1 MTRDATRPGRQHK
14 SSGKHKGERSPD
26 LFFNRELSWLAF
38 NERVLEE
45 AADVRNPLLERVKFA
60 SITASNL
67 DEFFMVR
74 VARLKRL
81 VHDDDLDPD
90 MSGMT
95 PGRQLHEIS
104 LRAHAMLAALYR
116 LVMEELLPA
125 LRLSGISVVQVSQLD
140 SVQQTAVGAFL
151 RDEVLPALT
160 PLAID
165 SARPFPMLSSLSL
178 NLAVRLEPGEDDD
191 GPRLAIVQVPSG
203 LPRLVRVA
211 GGPEAAFVLIEDVIR
226 LGFDALFPG
235 QAVVESAAVRLARDS
250 ELELDDEGGQSYVE
264 VIQEELRQRRRN
276 DVVRL
281 EIEDH
286 ASEVLVGWLTT
297 QVDAGPDDVYRVP
310 GPLDVRVFASLVEL
324 PGFDELRD
332 PPHKPVPALVP
343 GVDERMFDLLDR
355 RDVLLHHPYETF
367 DPVVALVGQ
376 AANDPDVLAIKQTL
390 YRTSGDSP
398 IIAALMRAADQGKQ
412 VTVLVEL
419 TARFDEQ
426 RNIEWARA
434 LEAAGAHVIYG
445 IRGYKVH
452 AKICLV
458 VRRTP
463 QGIRRYVHLGTGNY
477 NDRTARL
484 YTDFG
489 LLTASPE
496 LGGDASAFFNSLTG
510 FSDPPRMRK
519 LVMAP
524 SQLRE
529 RVLKLIDR
537 EVRRAQGGQP
547 ALIRAKMNTL
557 VDESM
562 CRALYA
568 ASAAGVRVMLNVRG
582 ACTLRPGV
590 PGLSENILVVS
601 IVGRFLEHSRI
612 YHFHNGGEDEVYLAS
627 ADWMPRNLDRR
638 IELMF
643 PVESPECRARLLST
657 LDVLFQ
663 DNVKGRR
670 LHPDGTWRVPDR
682 PESESPR
689 EAQAVLAERAK
700 KEVERRDSAPADT
713 FTPIQSIP
721 PDLLRK

>member
-1 MTRDATRPGRQHK
+1 VKREATGTKKRSKP
-14 SSGKHKGERSPD
+14 GKHKTDRSPE

-45 AADVRNPLLERVKFA
+45 AADARNPLLERVKFA

-74 VARLKRL
+74 VARLKNVIRE
-81 VHDDDLDPD
+81 DDTEPD

-95 PGRQLHEIS
+95 PVRQLHEIS
-104 LRAHAMLAALYR
+104 IRAHAMIASLYG
-116 LVMEELLPA
+116 VVTGQLLPA
-125 LRLSGISVVQVSQLD
+125 LQVAGINVLGVAKLD
-140 SVQQTAVGAFL
+140 SVQHAAISAYL

-165 SARPFPMLSSLSL
+165 ASRPFPMLSSLSL
-178 NLAVRLEPGEDDD
+178 NIAVRLDPGEDDD
-191 GPRLAIVQVPSG
+191 GPRLAIVQVPSR

-211 GGPEAAFVLIEDVIR
+211 GGSGVTFVLLEEVIR

-235 QAVVESAAVRLARDS
+235 QTVIESAAIRLARDS

-264 VIQEELRQRRRN
+264 IIQEELRQRRRN

-281 EIEDH
+281 EVEDR
-286 ASEVLVGWLTT
+286 ASQSLVSWLAA
-297 QVDAGPDDVYRVP
+297 QVDAGPDDIYLIP
-310 GPLDVRVFASLVEL
+310 GPLDVRVLFGLPEL

-332 PPHKPVPALVP
+332 PPHKPVAALFP
-343 GVDERMFDLLDR
+343 GEDERLFDILDR

-367 DPVVALVGQ
+367 DPVVALVEQ
-376 AANDPDVLAIKQTL
+376 AADDPGVLAIKQTL

-398 IIAALMRAADQGKQ
+398 IIAALMRAADEGKQ

-426 RNIEWARA
+426 RNIQWARA
-434 LEAAGAHVIYG
+434 LEEAGAHVIYG
-445 IRGYKVH
+445 IRGFKVH
-452 AKICLV
+452 AKICLI

-463 QGIRRYVHLGTGNY
+463 QGIRRYLHLGTGNY

-489 LLTASPE
+489 LLTSSSE
-496 LGGDASAFFNSLTG
+496 MGGDASAFFNALTG
-510 FSDPPRMRK
+510 FSDPPRMKK

-524 SQLRE
+524 THLRE
-529 RVLKLIDR
+529 RVLKLIER
-537 EVRRAQGGQP
+537 EVRRAQAGQP

-557 VDESM
+557 VDERM

-568 ASAAGVRVMLNVRG
+568 ASAAGVRIMLNVRG
-582 ACTLRPGV
+582 ACSLRPGV
-590 PGLSENILVVS
+590 AGLSENISVVS
-601 IVGRFLEHSRI
+601 IVGRFLEHPRI
-612 YHFHNGGEDEVYLAS
+612 FHFHNGGEDEVFLAS

-643 PVESPECRARLLST
+643 PIETRECRTKVLDA
-657 LDVLFQ
+657 LDVLFR

-670 LHPDGTWRVPDR
+670 LLPDGTWRVPGLAASDL
-682 PESESPR
+682 PL
-689 EAQAVLAERAK
+689 EAQATFIEQSRR
-700 KEVERRDSAPADT
+700 EVERRENRSAETFAPISSASPAGRR
-713 FTPIQSIP
+713 S
-721 PDLLRK
+721 

>member
-1 MTRDATRPGRQHK
+1 MKRDATIGKRRKTP
-14 SSGKHKGERSPD
+14 GKHKADHSPGQ
-26 LFFNRELSWLAF
+26 FFNRELSWLAF

-45 AADVRNPLLERVKFA
+45 AADARNPLIERVKFA

-74 VARLKRL
+74 VARLK
-81 VHDDDLDPD
+81 HAIHEDDIDPD
-90 MSGMT
+90 ISGLT
-95 PGRQLHEIS
+95 PARQLREIS
-104 LRAHAMLAALYR
+104 ERAHAMIACLYR
-116 LVMEELLPA
+116 LVMDELLPA
-125 LRLSGISVVQVSQLD
+125 LGAAGIRILDVSRLD
-140 SVQQTAVGAFL
+140 SVQHAAVSAYL

-165 SARPFPMLSSLSL
+165 ASRPFPMLSSLSL
-178 NLAVRLEPGEDDD
+178 NIAVRLTPGGEED
-191 GPRLAIVQVPSG
+191 GPRLAVVQVPSR

-211 GGPEAAFVLIEDVIR
+211 GGPGVTFVLVEDVIR

-235 QAVVESAAVRLARDS
+235 QAVVEAAAIRLARDS

-281 EIEDH
+281 EVEDR
-286 ASEVLVGWLTT
+286 ATDTLLTWLSGQVGI
-297 QVDAGPDDVYRVP
+297 DPDDIYRVP
-310 GPLDVRVFASLVEL
+310 GPLDVRVFAGLADL

-332 PPHKPVPALVP
+332 PPHKPVPVLFP
-343 GVDERMFDLLDR
+343 GEDERLFDLLDR
-355 RDVLLHHPYETF
+355 RDVLLHHPYDAF
-367 DPVVALVGQ
+367 DPVVALVEQ
-376 AANDPDVLAIKQTL
+376 AADDPDVLAIKQTL

-426 RNIEWARA
+426 RNIQWARA
-434 LEAAGAHVIYG
+434 LEEAGAHVIYG
-445 IRGYKVH
+445 IRGFKVH

-458 VRRTP
+458 VRRSP

-489 LLTASPE
+489 LLTSSPE
-496 LGGDASAFFNSLTG
+496 FGGDASAFFNALTG
-510 FSDPPRMRK
+510 FSDPPRMKK

-524 SQLRE
+524 THLRE
-529 RVLKLIDR
+529 RVLKLIER
-537 EVRRAQGGQP
+537 EVRRAQAGQP

-557 VDESM
+557 VDERV

-582 ACTLRPGV
+582 ACSLRPGAA
-590 PGLSENILVVS
+590 GLSENISVVS

-612 YHFHNGGEDEVYLAS
+612 FHFHNGGEDEVFLAS

-638 IELMF
+638 IELMI
-643 PVESPECRARLLST
+643 PVESRECRSKVLEA
-657 LDVLFQ
+657 LDVFFR

-670 LHPDGTWRVPDR
+670 LLPDGTWRVPPPAATDQPVEAHAMLTELAR
-682 PESESPR
+682 R
-689 EAQAVLAERAK
+689 EA
-700 KEVERRDSAPADT
+700 ERRESASAET
-713 FTPIQSIP
+713 FAPITSTSH
-721 PDLLRK
+721 DGRRA

>member
-1 MTRDATRPGRQHK
+1 MKRDGTIARRGKTPGK
-14 SSGKHKGERSPD
+14 SKANRVPGE
-26 LFFNRELSWLAF
+26 FFNRELSWLAF

-45 AADVRNPLLERVKFA
+45 AADARNPLLERMKFA

-74 VARLKRL
+74 VARLK
-81 VHDDDLDPD
+81 HAIHEEDIEPD
-90 MSGMT
+90 IAGMT
-95 PGRQLHEIS
+95 PAAQLHDIS
-104 LRAHAMLAALYR
+104 ERAHAMIACLYR

-125 LRLSGISVVQVSQLD
+125 LSEAGIRILPVSQLD
-140 SVQQTAVGAFL
+140 SVQHTAVTAYL

-165 SARPFPMLSSLSL
+165 ASRPFPMLSSLSL
-178 NLAVRLEPGEDDD
+178 NIAVCLSPAEDEDA
-191 GPRLAIVQVPSG
+191 PRLAVVQVPSR

-211 GGPEAAFVLIEDVIR
+211 GGAGVTFVLLEDVIR

-235 QAVVESAAVRLARDS
+235 QAVVESAAIRLARDS

-264 VIQEELRQRRRN
+264 IIQEELRQRRRN

-281 EIEDH
+281 EVEDR
-286 ASEVLVGWLTT
+286 ASETLLSWLSGQVG
-297 QVDAGPDDVYRVP
+297 VGPDDLYLVP
-310 GPLDVRVFASLVEL
+310 GPLDVRIFAGLADL
-324 PGFDELRD
+324 AGFDQLRD
-332 PPHKPVPALVP
+332 PPHKPVPVLLP
-343 GVDERMFDLLDR
+343 GEDERLFDILDH
-355 RDVLLHHPYETF
+355 RDVLLHHPYDSF
-367 DPVVALVGQ
+367 DPVVALVEQ
-376 AANDPDVLAIKQTL
+376 AADDPGVLAIKQTL

-398 IIAALMRAADQGKQ
+398 IIAALMRAADEGKQ

-426 RNIEWARA
+426 RNIQWARA
-434 LEAAGAHVIYG
+434 LEEAGAHVIYG
-445 IRGYKVH
+445 IRGFKVH

-489 LLTASPE
+489 LLTSSSE
-496 LGGDASAFFNSLTG
+496 IGGDASAFFNALTG

-524 SQLRE
+524 THLRE
-529 RVLKLIDR
+529 RMLKLIER
-537 EVRRAQGGQP
+537 EVRRAQAGQP

-557 VDESM
+557 VDERV

-568 ASAAGVRVMLNVRG
+568 ASSAGVRVMLNVRG
-582 ACTLRPGV
+582 ACSLRPGV
-590 PGLSENILVVS
+590 AGLSDNISVVS

-612 YHFHNGGEDEVYLAS
+612 FHFHNGGEDEVFLAS

-638 IELMF
+638 IELMI
-643 PVESPECRARLLST
+643 PVESRECRARLLEA
-657 LDVLFQ
+657 LDVFFR
-663 DNVKGRR
+663 DNVKGRK
-670 LHPDGTWRVPDR
+670 LLPDGTWRVPPVAPTEPPVEAQFALTDLAR
-682 PESESPR
+682 R
-689 EAQAVLAERAK
+689 EA
-700 KEVERRDSAPADT
+700 ERRESASPETFAPIRSATQDT
-713 FTPIQSIP
+713 RRP
-721 PDLLRK
+721 